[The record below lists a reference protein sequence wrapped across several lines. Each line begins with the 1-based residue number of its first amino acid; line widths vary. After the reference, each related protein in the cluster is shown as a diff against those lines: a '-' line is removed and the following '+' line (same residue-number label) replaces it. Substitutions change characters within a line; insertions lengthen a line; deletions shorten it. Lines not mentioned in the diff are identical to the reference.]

1 MFWFLELIY
10 KNEESFYLGIY
21 NIYCVLDYL
30 INGIWTDAIK
40 YLATADNPRQLAW
53 KFTKQ
58 GVGLRMWKALGHQMI
73 IEDILQLSGQSLRTV
88 PPWSD
93 CMPSPGSELELQLPT
108 WFITT
113 SQYVLGTNWSWL
125 LYVLP
130 SFVKKN
136 LLETVGVV
144 FPCFFV

>member
-93 CMPSPGSELELQLPT
+93 CMPSPESELELQLPT

-113 SQYVLGTNWSWL
+113 SQYSAPTDHDSCIFSRLSL
-125 LYVLP
+125 
-130 SFVKKN
+130 KKTC
-136 LLETVGVV
+136 LKRTVGVV